1 MTCRPELSWTIALSI
16 GASLALAAC
25 AESEPQA
32 PPMQRALVALEEGD
46 GFGAELALREMMER
60 GTPRENVA
68 AYLGAAELLQG
79 QPVEARKWLEN
90 GAFNAETSGRGFHA
104 LGRLEM
110 REGRLAEAG
119 QAFDRAL
126 ARIPQDARLWVD
138 IGRLRYRGG
147 EQTAALEA
155 AEMAV
160 SYGPD
165 NWEALMFRGQL
176 ARDASG
182 MAQALPWF
190 ERAIAARPGQLELL
204 AEYAATLGEAGEAEE
219 MLAAVRRIAAI
230 DPGYWRG
237 FYLQSVL
244 AARAGRYELARRLL
258 ARSGETARSAPAGL
272 LLSGI
277 IDLETGNY
285 ASAAQQFDR
294 LYRQRPENRRA
305 RDLLARALA
314 MSGSHRELVYR
325 FGDVATQSSA
335 SPYLQTLVARAH
347 EALGER
353 VEAGEL
359 LDLAARSRPKR
370 LVAMQPTGPFDRRA
384 IIDPRSGDDALS
396 LVRSYIVDG
405 EARDAV
411 AVAEAFRKRFPG
423 SADALSLAADA
434 QLVGGNVKKALQYYE
449 RSAQV
454 RQPWSLTRRHAAALR
469 LAGREDDARVLLE
482 QYLAG
487 HQSAV
492 EPAAELAQMYLRAGE
507 TARAALLLDAALRS
521 GGDRDPELLALRS
534 VMALRLDQP
543 EKARQ
548 FAARAFAIQPTHP
561 ASVEAMAMIS
571 DQKLRDLLLAKLR
584 MLGRAERL
592 ARR

>member
-1 MTCRPELSWTIALSI
+1 MTFRPEIRWSIALAI
-16 GASLALAAC
+16 GAAMALAAC
-25 AESEPQA
+25 AERESQL
-32 PPMQRALVALEEGD
+32 PPMQRALAALEEGD
-46 GFGAELALREMMER
+46 GFGAELALREMMEA
-60 GTPRENVA
+60 GTPREDVA
-68 AYLGAAELLQG
+68 AYLGASELLQG
-79 QPVEARKWLEN
+79 QPVEARQWLGD
-90 GAFNAETSGRGFHA
+90 GAFSAETAGRGFHA
-104 LGRLEM
+104 LGMLEM

-155 AEMAV
+155 ADKAV
-160 SYGPD
+160 TYGPD

-176 ARDASG
+176 ARDANG

-190 ERAIAARPGQLELL
+190 ERAIAARPDQLELL

-219 MLAAVRRIAAI
+219 MLVAVRRIAAI
-230 DPGYWRG
+230 DPAYWRG

-244 AARAGRYELARRLL
+244 AARAGRYELARKLL
-258 ARSGETARSAPAGL
+258 ARSGQTARSAPAGL

-305 RDLLARALA
+305 RDLLARALV

-325 FGDVATQSSA
+325 LGDVATQSSA

-353 VEAGEL
+353 EDAGKL
-359 LDLAARSRPKR
+359 LDLAAHSRSER
-370 LVAMQPTGPFDRRA
+370 LVALQPTGPFDRRT
-384 IIDPRSGDDALS
+384 IIDPQSGDDALS
-396 LVRSYIVDG
+396 LVRSYLVDG
-405 EARDAV
+405 EARNAV
-411 AVAEAFRKRFPG
+411 AAAETFRKRFPG

-434 QLVGGNVKKALQYYE
+434 QLVGGNITRALQYYE
-449 RSAQV
+449 RSAKV
-454 RQPWSLTRRHAAALR
+454 RQPWSLARRHAAALR
-469 LAGREDDARVLLE
+469 VAGREGDARVLLE

-492 EPAAELAQMYLRAGE
+492 EPAADLARTYYHAGE
-507 TARAALLLDAALRS
+507 TARAALLLDAALLA

-534 VMALRLDQP
+534 AMALRLDQP
-543 EKARQ
+543 EKAHE

-561 ASVEAMAMIS
+561 ASVEAMAMSS
-571 DQKLRDLLLAKLR
+571 DGKLRDMLLAKLQK
-584 MLGRAERL
+584 LGRAERL